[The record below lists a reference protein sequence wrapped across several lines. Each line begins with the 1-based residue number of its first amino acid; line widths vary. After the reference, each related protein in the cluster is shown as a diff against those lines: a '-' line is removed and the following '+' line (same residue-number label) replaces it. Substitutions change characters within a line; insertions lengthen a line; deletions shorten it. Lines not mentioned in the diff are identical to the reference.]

1 MKHVWHVRR
10 LASAILIPLL
20 FGVVGKAADDQS
32 SNCTELHLDKLRRQA
47 DGGAA
52 AAQKKLGDLYAAG
65 HCVAQDYAQAAV
77 WFRRSAENGNAGA
90 QFQLANYTLEGR
102 GVRRDE
108 KEAAEWFHRAAEQDF
123 HDAQYSLGSLYVNG
137 RGVSKDMIQGYMWFR
152 LSAPES
158 DRHVHDVLAQI
169 SKNMSEAEVHRAEED
184 AMNWIE
190 AHRRREK
197 SMGALIVP

>member
-1 MKHVWHVRR
+1 MQHVWHVRR
-10 LASAILIPLL
+10 FTNAILIALL
-20 FGVVGKAADDQS
+20 FGVAGKAADGQG
-32 SNCTELHLDKLRRQA
+32 SNCAELHLDELRRQA

-52 AAQKKLGDLYAAG
+52 EAQKKLGDLYAAG
-65 HCVAQDYAQAAV
+65 HCVTQDYAQAAV
-77 WFRRSAENGNAGA
+77 WFRRSAEKGNAGA

-102 GVRRDE
+102 EVRRDE
-108 KEAAEWFHRAAEQDF
+108 KEAAEWFRRAAEQDF

-169 SKNMSEAEVHRAEED
+169 SKHMSAAQVQRAERD
-184 AMNWIE
+184 AMNWIK

-197 SMGALIVP
+197 VWEH